1 MAVNRLPIVTLLS
14 DFGLRDPYV
23 AEMKAVI
30 LSICPDALI
39 VDISHK
45 IRKFDV
51 RMGAFILSQAAPY
64 FPSGTIHVA
73 VVDPGVGTERRPIII
88 ETERSFYVGPD
99 NGLLVLSAQREEIS
113 RIYEIANPKFTLK
126 NVSRTFHGRD
136 IFSPAAAYLAKG
148 IPPSHFGPEIH
159 DPVTPSFTEPT
170 VQQNEIRGEVIHI
183 DGFGNIITNVTL
195 KDLNTIGVEEGKSLS
210 LKLGGRDL
218 TLRLCSAYNQVPR
231 KTLLA
236 IIGGSGFLEISV
248 NQGDASQVFS
258 VEPGEEVVFKSSD
271 FSIEK
276 SGE

>member
-30 LSICPDALI
+30 LSICPDALF

-170 VQQNEIRGEVIHI
+170 VQQNEIRGEVIQI
-183 DGFGNIITNVTL
+183 DGFGNIITNVAL
-195 KDLNTIGVEEGKSLS
+195 KDLKTIGVEEGKSLS